1 MSERATFSPFWH
13 RVRALM
19 PRLRPHVQITR
30 QHYRGARWHVV
41 HDPASNAYYRLSPVS
56 HEFLSLLDGHRTVEQ
71 VWQLSLTRHGDDAP
85 TQNEVIHLL
94 SQLFTSN
101 LLSADV
107 PPETEQL
114 LRRGRERLGK
124 KVQQQL
130 IGLMYFRI
138 KLFNPD
144 YILRTIEPIFRP
156 LLNRVGL
163 VLWAAWVIF
172 ALTQVLPDWSKIQE
186 EFRSATDPSN
196 WIWLMAVYIV
206 IKLIHE
212 TGHGLLC
219 KRFGGQVP
227 EFGAMMLVL
236 VPSPYVDASAAWAFN
251 SKWQRIAVGAGGMIF
266 ELAVAAG
273 CALFWK
279 HAGGN
284 PFLAKLAFNAML
296 TASVST
302 VLFNANP
309 LMKFDG
315 YYMLSDL
322 LEIPNLMQRSMN
334 MLKFLMHKHVFRMR
348 NPVPPTSQPGEALLL
363 MIYGLGAMI
372 YRVVL
377 FFSITLYMMGKMFA
391 LGLVLAAWTAAM
403 WFILPAGQFVHWLAS
418 SPQLAE
424 KRGRAI
430 LASLLMIGAGLA
442 MVGLV
447 PFPDWRRAEGVVWSE
462 ERSGVYFGSD
472 GFVQAAH
479 KRPGDSVRAGEAIVT
494 CTSPQLESDYRVA
507 LAQLDESRVLER
519 QAISKNAAAAMVAKD
534 RVDAFEKL
542 ASYYKERIDRLVVR
556 APHDGVVVLEDPA
569 KFVGAYVREG
579 QPLCEVVNT
588 TAPKL
593 RITASLSQPEALWLY
608 ELSPEAYKV
617 EVRRMT
623 RVHDV
628 FPATMERV
636 FQAGIHEVE
645 HSSLTYSGGGEM
657 EPDAKDPNGLRA
669 KRPQFTAYFKS
680 DFAAIAPTSGDALAS
695 GAMPLPGERVRL
707 RFTLPSKPLLTQWVD
722 RLNKLVQGRA
732 KV

>member
-13 RVRALM
+13 RVRALK

-30 QHYRGARWHVV
+30 QHYRGSRWHVV

-56 HEFLSLLDGHRTVEQ
+56 HEFLSLLDGKRTVEQ
-71 VWQLSLTRHGDDAP
+71 VWELSLTRHGDDAP
-85 TQNEVIHLL
+85 TQNEVIQLL

-101 LLSADV
+101 LLAADV

-144 YILRTIEPIFRP
+144 FILRVLEPIFRP

-163 VLWAAWVIF
+163 VAWAAWVIF
-172 ALTQVLPDWSKIQE
+172 ALAQVLPEWSRIQE
-186 EFRSATDPSN
+186 EFRTVTDPGN
-196 WIWLMAVYIV
+196 WGWLMAVYV
-206 IKLIHE
+206 VLKLIHE
-212 TGHGLLC
+212 TGHGLIC

-227 EFGAMMLVL
+227 EFGIMMLVL
-236 VPSPYVDASAAWAFN
+236 VPSPYVDASAAWAFS

-273 CALFWK
+273 AALVWK
-279 HAGGN
+279 NAGGS
-284 PFLAKLAFNAML
+284 PFVSQLAFNAML
-296 TASVST
+296 TASIST
-302 VLFNANP
+302 LLFNANP

-322 LEIPNLMQRSMN
+322 LEVPNLMQRSTN
-334 MLKFLMHKHVFRMR
+334 MLKFLMHKHVYRMR
-348 NPVPPTSQPGEALLL
+348 NPVPPTSQTGEALILFV
-363 MIYGLGAMI
+363 YGLGAMV
-372 YRVVL
+372 YRIVL
-377 FFSITLYMMGKMFA
+377 FFSITLYVMGQMFA
-391 LGLVLAAWTAAM
+391 LGLVLAVWTAAM

-430 LASLLMIGAGLA
+430 LVSLLMIG
-442 MVGLV
+442 VGLLLVGAV

-462 ERSGVYFGSD
+462 ERTGVYFGAD

-479 KRPGDSVRAGEAIVT
+479 KRPGDRVTMGEPIVT
-494 CTSPQLESDYRVA
+494 CSSPQLVADYRVA

-519 QAISKNAAAAMVAKD
+519 QAIAKNAAAALVAKD
-534 RVDAFEKL
+534 RVEAFEKL
-542 ASYYKERIDRLVVR
+542 AAYYKERLDRLVVR
-556 APHDGVVVLEDPA
+556 APHDGVVVLDDPA
-569 KFVGAYVREG
+569 KLVGAYVHEG
-579 QPLCEVVNT
+579 QLLCEVVNT
-588 TAPKL
+588 ASNKL
-593 RITASLSQPEALWLY
+593 RITAGLSQSEALWLY
-608 ELSPEAYKV
+608 ELGTDAYRV

-623 RVHDV
+623 RVHEV
-628 FPATMERV
+628 IPAKTERV
-636 FQAGIHEVE
+636 LQAGIHEVE
-645 HSSLTYSGGGEM
+645 HQSLTYSGGGTM
-657 EPDAKDPNGLRA
+657 EPDAKDPSGLRS
-669 KRPQFTAYFKS
+669 KRPQFTAYFKA
-680 DFAAIAPTSGDALAS
+680 DFDPAERGEATTARAGL
-695 GAMPLPGERVRL
+695 PLPGERVRL
-707 RFTLPSKPLLTQWVD
+707 RFTLPSKPLLAQWTD
-722 RLNKLVQGRA
+722 RLNKLLQGRA

>member
-1 MSERATFSPFWH
+1 MNERATFSPFWH
-13 RVRALM
+13 RVRALK

-56 HEFLSLLDGHRTVEQ
+56 HEFLSLLDGKRSVEQ
-71 VWQLSLTRHGDDAP
+71 VWELSLTSHGDDAP
-85 TQNEVIHLL
+85 TQNEVIQLL

-101 LLSADV
+101 LLAADV

-114 LRRGRERLGK
+114 LRRGRERLGNR
-124 KVQQQL
+124 VQQQL

-144 YILRTIEPIFRP
+144 YILRVLEPIFRP

-163 VLWAAWVIF
+163 LIWAAWIIF
-172 ALTQVLPDWSKIQE
+172 ALSQVLPEWNRIQD
-186 EFRSATDPSN
+186 EFRTATDPSN
-196 WIWLMAVYIV
+196 WAWIMAVYVV

-212 TGHGLLC
+212 TGHGLIC

-251 SKWQRIAVGAGGMIF
+251 SKWQRMAVGAGGMIF

-284 PFLAKLAFNAML
+284 PFLSKLAFNAML

-322 LEIPNLMQRSMN
+322 LEVPNLMQRSMN
-334 MLKFLMHKHVFRMR
+334 MLKFLMHKHVYRMR
-348 NPVPPTSQPGEALLL
+348 NPVPPSSQPGEAIILLL
-363 MIYGLGAMI
+363 YGIGALI

-377 FFSITLYMMGKMFA
+377 FFSITLYVMGQMFA
-391 LGLVLAAWTAAM
+391 LGLVLAVWTAAM

-430 LASLLMIGAGLA
+430 LASLLMIAVVVLLVGA
-442 MVGLV
+442 V

-462 ERSGVYFGSD
+462 ERTGIYFGSD
-472 GFVQAAH
+472 GFVQVAH
-479 KRPGDSVRAGEAIVT
+479 KRPGDRVLPGEPILMCV
-494 CTSPQLESDYRVA
+494 SPQLESDFRVA

-519 QAISKNAAAAMVAKD
+519 QAIEKNAAAALVAHD
-534 RVDAFEKL
+534 RVEAFEKL
-542 ASYYKERIDRLVVR
+542 AAYYKERLDRLVVR
-556 APHDGVVVLEDPA
+556 APHEGVIVLDDPA
-569 KFVGAYVREG
+569 KLVGAYVREG
-579 QPLCEVVNT
+579 QPLCEVVNI
-588 TAPKL
+588 APAKL
-593 RITASLSQPEALWLY
+593 RITAGLTQPEALWLY
-608 ELSPEAYKV
+608 ELNPDAYKV
-617 EVRRMT
+617 EVRRLT

-628 FPATMERV
+628 IAARTERV
-636 FQAGIHEVE
+636 LQAGLHEVE
-645 HSSLTYSGGGEM
+645 HQGLTYSGGGTL
-657 EPDAKDPNGLRA
+657 EPDAKDPSGLRS
-669 KRPQFTAYFKS
+669 KRPQFTAYFKA
-680 DFAAIAPTSGDALAS
+680 DFATDAAHANGPAL
-695 GAMPLPGERVRL
+695 PLPGERVRL
-707 RFTLPSKPLLTQWVD
+707 RFTLPSKPLLAQWTD
-722 RLNKLVQGRA
+722 RLNKLLQGRA
-732 KV
+732 RV

>member
-1 MSERATFSPFWH
+1 M
-13 RVRALM
+13 
-19 PRLRPHVQITR
+19 QITR

-56 HEFLSLLDGHRTVEQ
+56 HEFVSLLDGKRTVEQ
-71 VWQLSLTRHGDDAP
+71 VWELSLTRHGDDAP
-85 TQNEVIHLL
+85 TQNEVIQLL

-144 YILRTIEPIFRP
+144 FILRTLEPVFRP
-156 LLNRVGL
+156 VLNRVGL
-163 VLWAAWVIF
+163 LIWAGWVIF
-172 ALTQVLPDWSKIQE
+172 ALTQVLPEWARIQE

-196 WIWLMAVYIV
+196 WAWLMAVYVV

-212 TGHGLLC
+212 TGHGLIC

-236 VPSPYVDASAAWAFN
+236 VPSPYVDASSAWAFN
-251 SKWQRIAVGAGGMIF
+251 SKWQRMAVGAGGMIF

-284 PFLAKLAFNAML
+284 PFLSKLAFNAML

-322 LEIPNLMQRSMN
+322 LEVPNLMQRSTN
-334 MLKFLMHKHVFRMR
+334 MLKFMMHKHVYRMR
-348 NPVPPTSQPGEALLL
+348 NPVPPTSQAGEALIL
-363 MIYGLGAMI
+363 MVYGIGAMV
-372 YRVVL
+372 YRIVL
-377 FFSITLYMMGKMFA
+377 FFSITLYVMGQMFA
-391 LGLVLAAWTAAM
+391 LGLVLAVWTAAM

-418 SPQLAE
+418 SPQLGE

-430 LASLLMIGAGLA
+430 LVSAAMIGVALVA
-442 MVGLV
+442 VGAV
-447 PFPDWRRAEGVVWSE
+447 PFPDWRRAEGVVWSN
-462 ERSGVYFGSD
+462 ERTGVYFGSD

-479 KRPGDSVRAGEAIVT
+479 KRPGDVVREGEAIVT
-494 CTSPQLESDYRVA
+494 CVSPQLESDYRVA
-507 LAQLDESRVLER
+507 VAQLDESRVLER
-519 QAISKNAAAAMVAKD
+519 QAISKNAAAAIVSRD
-534 RVDAFEKL
+534 RVEAMEKQAAYFKQRL
-542 ASYYKERIDRLVVR
+542 DRLVVR

-569 KFVGAYVREG
+569 KLVGAYVREG

-588 TAPKL
+588 TGAKL
-593 RITASLSQPEALWLY
+593 RITAGLTQTEGSWLY
-608 ELSPEAYKV
+608 ELKPDEYKV
-617 EVRRMT
+617 ELRRMT
-623 RVHDV
+623 RAHEVIA
-628 FPATMERV
+628 ATTERV
-636 FQAGIHEVE
+636 LQAGIHEVE
-645 HSSLTYSGGGEM
+645 HSSLTYAGGGTM
-657 EPDAKDPNGLRA
+657 EPDAKDPSGLRS
-669 KRPQFTAYFKS
+669 KSPQFTAYFKA
-680 DFAAIAPTSGDALAS
+680 DFGDGMAEGASRAS

-707 RFTLPSKPLLTQWVD
+707 RFTLPSKPLLAQWVD
-722 RLNKLVQGRA
+722 RLNKLLQGRA

>member
-13 RVRALM
+13 RVRALR

-30 QHYRGARWHVV
+30 QHYRGSRWHVV

-56 HEFLSLLDGHRTVEQ
+56 HEFLSLLDGKRSVEQ
-71 VWQLSLTRHGDDAP
+71 VWELSLTRHGDDAP
-85 TQNEVIHLL
+85 TQNEVIQLL

-144 YILRTIEPIFRP
+144 HILRALEPIFRP

-163 VLWAAWVIF
+163 LIWAAWIIF
-172 ALTQVLPDWSKIQE
+172 ALTQVLPEWSRIQD

-196 WIWLMAVYIV
+196 WAWLMAVYVV

-212 TGHGLLC
+212 TGHGLIC

-236 VPSPYVDASAAWAFN
+236 VPSPYVDASSAWAFN
-251 SKWQRIAVGAGGMIF
+251 SKWQRMAVGAGGMIF
-266 ELAVAAG
+266 ELAVAAA

-284 PFLAKLAFNAML
+284 PFLSKLAFNAML

-322 LEIPNLMQRSMN
+322 LEVPNLMQRSMN
-334 MLKFLMHKHVFRMR
+334 MLKFLMHKHVYRMR
-348 NPVPPTSQPGEALLL
+348 NPVPPTSQPGEALILL
-363 MIYGLGAMI
+363 AYGIGALI

-377 FFSITLYMMGKMFA
+377 FFSITLYVMGQMFA
-391 LGLVLAAWTAAM
+391 LGLILAIWTAAM

-430 LASLLMIGAGLA
+430 LASLIMIAVGVLLVGA
-442 MVGLV
+442 V

-462 ERSGVYFGSD
+462 ERTGIYFGSD
-472 GFVQAAH
+472 GFVQTAH
-479 KRPGDSVRAGEAIVT
+479 KRPGDHVAPGEPIVT
-494 CTSPQLESDYRVA
+494 CVSPQLDSDYRVA

-519 QAISKNAAAAMVAKD
+519 QAIAKNAAAAIVAHD
-534 RVDAFEKL
+534 RVDAFERL
-542 ASYYKERIDRLVVR
+542 AAYYKERIDRLVVR
-556 APHDGVVVLEDPA
+556 APHAGVIVLEDPA
-569 KFVGAYVREG
+569 KLVGAYVKEG
-579 QPLCEVVNT
+579 QPLCEVVNV
-588 TAPKL
+588 APNKL
-593 RITASLSQPEALWLY
+593 RITAGLTQPEALWLY
-608 ELSPEAYKV
+608 ELNPEAYKV
-617 EVRRMT
+617 EVRRLT

-628 FPATMERV
+628 IHARTERV
-636 FQAGIHEVE
+636 LQAGIHEVE
-645 HSSLTYSGGGEM
+645 HQGLTYSGGGTL
-657 EPDAKDPNGLRA
+657 EPDAKDPSGLRS
-669 KRPQFTAYFKS
+669 KRPQFTAYFKA
-680 DFAAIAPTSGDALAS
+680 DFAGDATN
-695 GAMPLPGERVRL
+695 GATALSAALPLPGERVRL
-707 RFTLPSKPLLTQWVD
+707 RFTLPSKPLLAQWTD
-722 RLNKLVQGRA
+722 RLNKLLQGRA